1 MRVIIYHGIIY
12 YERVKLM
19 GFVLDK
25 AAVRTIM
32 MIIAAI
38 VLIIRFVKKKNTFAR
53 SVLIFVSVSL
63 YIFYFNWLFPDIP
76 LSGEPAMPWLGE
88 FYLFGQILPAYSV
101 HPLSRMD
108 WIRLSYILRDN
119 IIPALG
125 FIGIGLCNTLLFS
138 KHRKFKGAILIC
150 IAICSVQII
159 YPLLTNLFW
168 GGVVWVIM
176 MMNFYAA
183 VALYLLGTVL
193 GKITIK
199 VTPKILKPLE
209 PISNED

>member
-1 MRVIIYHGIIY
+1 M
-12 YERVKLM
+12 ERVNVMDVVVDTVAARTLM
-19 GFVLDK
+19 LIV
-25 AAVRTIM
+25 AATIL
-32 MIIAAI
+32 I
-38 VLIIRFVKKKNTFAR
+38 VRFVKKKNTLAR
-53 SVLIFVSVSL
+53 SILLFVSVAL
-63 YIFYFNWLFPDIP
+63 YIYYFNWLFPDIP
-76 LSGEPAMPWLGE
+76 VYSYGYDSPSWLGE
-88 FYLFGQILPAYSV
+88 FYLFGQILPAYSE
-101 HPLSRMD
+101 HPLSKME

-125 FIGIGLCNTLLFS
+125 FIGIGFCNTLLFS

-183 VALYLLGTVL
+183 VAPYLLGTVL
-193 GKITIK
+193 GKIIVK
-199 VTPKILKPLE
+199 ITPKILKPLE
-209 PISNED
+209 PIHNED

>member
-1 MRVIIYHGIIY
+1 
-12 YERVKLM
+12 M

-125 FIGIGLCNTLLFS
+125 FIGIGFCNTLLFS

-150 IAICSVQII
+150 IAICSMQII

-193 GKITIK
+193 GKIIVKT
-199 VTPKILKPLE
+199 TPKILKPLE

>member
-1 MRVIIYHGIIY
+1 
-12 YERVKLM
+12 M

-38 VLIIRFVKKKNTFAR
+38 VLIIRFVTKKNTFAR
-53 SVLIFVSVSL
+53 SILLFVSVNV

-76 LSGEPAMPWLGE
+76 LSGDPAMPWLGE
-88 FYLFGQILPAYSV
+88 FYLFGQILPAYSE
-101 HPLSRMD
+101 HPLSKME

-125 FIGIGLCNTLLFS
+125 FIGIGFCNTLLFS

-193 GKITIK
+193 GKIIVK
-199 VTPKILKPLE
+199 ITPKILKPLE
-209 PISNED
+209 PIHNED